1 MCALKRSQGWCI
13 DLDLFILL
21 LPFSG
26 FVIDIA
32 TLIGY
37 SLFVLRK
44 KFSPA
49 RVLMATAIVG
59 FGIFLVLVPSGVLTA
74 SIKIVLFLS
83 MTCGFLLI
91 HIGLRGA
98 NGGGW
103 NLPMTNG
110 GSNRFGVTIITPAFN
125 EEKTIAECIKSAFDQ
140 TLPPEKVIVVD
151 DGSTDRTGEIVREL
165 QKKHPNLFYIRKPQ
179 QQGKGRNVSE
189 TVMTED
195 ISPVFV
201 VLDADVPLTRDY
213 LEKVVQEFENE
224 KTVIVTGTSVPH
236 RPLFF
241 EGRVSTNGKYFLFNL
256 FGFRKKAQDI
266 RNSVSVICGDS
277 AAYRTDYIRSIG
289 GFPSG
294 TLTEDVDVTW
304 QALEDGKRVK
314 CRMDANA
321 RPYDVYTISGH
332 WRQVNRWY
340 KGNVQCMFK
349 HGRKIFRSKKLAFT
363 TILPMWLDSVFYVP
377 FYIFAPL
384 IFLWSPLVAMGF
396 LLLDFLLLV
405 IFSALVDRS
414 GLTHLFEV
422 YFARFIWGTAWLSAS
437 ITTTVDYL
445 RGGGKNWVGK
455 WRRPKRK
462 GFDVLSPLVI
472 LGGVGWLASTSY
484 LVIRFVSQSEWYP
497 WILAPL
503 LLFVPSAINLIYQ
516 FFRYGIFR
524 KTALDII
531 WDSGGRKRV
540 NPLLTQE

>member
-1 MCALKRSQGWCI
+1 M
-13 DLDLFILL
+13 DLLIIL

-26 FVIDIA
+26 FFIDII

-37 SLFVLRK
+37 SIFALCK
-44 KFSPA
+44 KFFSLA
-49 RVLMATAIVG
+49 YVMMLSILAV
-59 FGIFLVLVPSGVLTA
+59 FGIFLFVLAPQGPAFVE
-74 SIKIVLFLS
+74 SIKFVLFAL
-83 MTCGFLLI
+83 MGAGFLLLV
-91 HIGLRGA
+91 IGLRDIRDSRS
-98 NGGGW
+98 W

-110 GSNRFGVTIITPAFN
+110 GTRDLRVTVITPAFN
-125 EEKTIAECIKSAFDQ
+125 EERTIAECIESAFDQ

-151 DGSTDRTGEIVREL
+151 DGSTDRTPEIVREL
-165 QKKHPNLFYIRKPQ
+165 QKKHPNLFYIRKAQ

-189 TVMTED
+189 TVMTGD
-195 ISPVFV
+195 ISPIFV
-201 VLDADVPLTRDY
+201 VVDADVSLTRDY
-213 LEKVVQEFENE
+213 IEKVVKEFENE
-224 KTVIVTGTSVPH
+224 KTVIVTGASVPY

-321 RPYDVYTISGH
+321 HPYDVYNISGH

-349 HGRKIFRSKKLAFT
+349 HGRRIFRSKKLAFT
-363 TILPMWLDSVFYVP
+363 TILPMWLDSIFFTP
-377 FYIFAPL
+377 FYIFSPL
-384 IFLWSPLVAMGF
+384 IFLLSPFVAMGF

-405 IFSALVDRS
+405 IFSALIDRS
-414 GLTHLFEV
+414 GLIHLFEV
-422 YFARFIWGTAWLSAS
+422 YFARFIWSTAWLSAS
-437 ITTTVDYL
+437 ITTTVGYL
-445 RGGGKNWVGK
+445 RERGKNWVGK
-455 WRRPKRK
+455 WSRPKRK
-462 GFDVLSPLVI
+462 GFDFMFPLVT
-472 LGGVGWLASTSY
+472 LSAVGWFAANSY
-484 LVIRFVSQSEWYP
+484 FVLLFLSRSEWYP
-497 WILAPL
+497 WILMPL
-503 LLFVPSAINLIYQ
+503 LLFVPSAINLVYQ
-516 FFRYGIFR
+516 FFRYGVFR
-524 KTALDII
+524 RTALDIT
-531 WDSGGRKRV
+531 WDSGGKIKV

>member
-1 MCALKRSQGWCI
+1 MNFL
-13 DLDLFILL
+13 ILL

-26 FVIDIA
+26 FIIDVA

-37 SLFVLRK
+37 GIYTVYKRFPFLLHVAAASLF
-44 KFSPA
+44 A
-49 RVLMATAIVG
+49 G
-59 FGIFLVLVPSGVLTA
+59 FGIFLFACFPVGSVSTKFVLLGVMGVGLSLLVTGL
-74 SIKIVLFLS
+74 KNFFDDGWNFS
-83 MTCGFLLI
+83 MTD
-91 HIGLRGA
+91 
-98 NGGGW
+98 GG
-103 NLPMTNG
+103 TNKL
-110 GSNRFGVTIITPAFN
+110 GVTIIIPAFN
-125 EEKTIAECIKSAFDQ
+125 EEKTIAECIESAFDQ

-151 DGSTDRTGEIVREL
+151 DGSTDRTGEIVRSL
-165 QKKHPNLFYIRKPQ
+165 QKKYPNLHYIRKPK

-201 VLDADVPLTRDY
+201 VLDADVPITRDY
-213 LEKVVQEFENE
+213 LEKVVEEFKNEN
-224 KTVIVTGTSVPH
+224 TVIVTGASDPQ

-241 EGRVSTNGKYFLFNL
+241 EGKISTNGKYFLFNL

-321 RPYDVYTISGH
+321 RPYDVYNISGH

-340 KGNVQCMFK
+340 KGNTQCMFK
-349 HGRKIFRSKKLAFT
+349 HGRRIFKSKRLAFT
-363 TILPMWLDSVFYVP
+363 TILPMWLDSIFYVP
-377 FYIFAPL
+377 FYIFSPL
-384 IFLWSPLVAMGF
+384 IFLWSPFTAMGF

-422 YFARFIWGTAWLSAS
+422 YFARFIWSTAWLSAS
-437 ITTTVDYL
+437 IVTTVDYL
-445 RGGGKNWVGK
+445 RGKGKNWVGK
-455 WRRPKRK
+455 WSRPKRK
-462 GFDVLSPLVI
+462 GFDILAPVVIFGALGWFLANSYFVLVFI
-472 LGGVGWLASTSY
+472 N
-484 LVIRFVSQSEWYP
+484 QSGWYP
-497 WILAPL
+497 WILLPL
-503 LLFVPSAINLIYQ
+503 LLFVPSAINLVYQ
-516 FFRYGIFR
+516 FFRYGVFKR
-524 KTALDII
+524 TVLDIL
-531 WDSGGRKRV
+531 WDTDGRVRV
-540 NPLLTQE
+540 NPILTQE